1 MSIPEKQLGSYL
13 RLKKELA
20 QFRGIGQYFESKTFD
35 WFLLKGTPEAAE
47 IRLIRSLDE
56 GDEWHCNVVSFSTIN
71 EMDEVED
78 ARFSGFLDE
87 CLGWLD

>member
-1 MSIPEKQLGSYL
+1 
-13 RLKKELA
+13 
-20 QFRGIGQYFESKTFD
+20 
-35 WFLLKGTPEAAE
+35 
-47 IRLIRSLDE
+47 LDE

-87 CLGWLD
+87 CLGWLDSNGGDRDSFVGPGMIDTVYENHKKSQNKT